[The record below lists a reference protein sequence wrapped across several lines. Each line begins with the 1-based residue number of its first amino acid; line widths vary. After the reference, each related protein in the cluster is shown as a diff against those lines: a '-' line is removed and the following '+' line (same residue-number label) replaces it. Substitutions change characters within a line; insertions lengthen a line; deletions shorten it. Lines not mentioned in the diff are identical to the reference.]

1 MRWLLG
7 LLVACG
13 GDDGTHHVDV
23 SCANSTVYLD
33 RFGGDYT
40 HGLVD
45 DATRNLSAALDVAR
59 TLPTFPGDD
68 VAWGDLAACI
78 RTALAP
84 FEVVVTEID
93 PGSVE
98 HLELVFTDSY
108 WDGAAVTHVFPSAC
122 RTGNQIEFIF
132 GAALSTPTRGCEV
145 AMDGLAEMIAQL
157 GPSENCLDFTSPAM
171 DCGIR
176 SFIPTESACVDPA
189 TNLAAPCRCDAAA
202 TTQNSFN
209 ALGVRFHPCE

>member
-1 MRWLLG
+1 V

-13 GDDGTHHVDV
+13 GDDATHHVDV
-23 SCANSTVYLD
+23 SCANSIVYLD
-33 RFGGDYT
+33 RFGGAYL

-45 DATRNLSAALDVAR
+45 DATQNQSVAIDVAR
-59 TLPTFPGDD
+59 ALPAFPGDD
-68 VAWGDLAACI
+68 VAWGDLTACI

-84 FEVVVTEID
+84 FDVAVTETD
-93 PGSVE
+93 PGLVQ
-98 HLELVFTDSY
+98 HLELVFTDAY
-108 WDGAAVTHVFPSAC
+108 WGDVAVTHVFPSSC

-132 GAALSTPTRGCEV
+132 GAALSTPTRGCQV

-157 GPSENCLDFTSPAM
+157 GPSENCLDFTSPST

-176 SFIPTESACVDPA
+176 SFIAVDAACVDPA
-189 TNLAAPCRCDAAA
+189 TNLAAPCRCDANA

-209 ALGVRFHPCE
+209 ALDVLFHPCS